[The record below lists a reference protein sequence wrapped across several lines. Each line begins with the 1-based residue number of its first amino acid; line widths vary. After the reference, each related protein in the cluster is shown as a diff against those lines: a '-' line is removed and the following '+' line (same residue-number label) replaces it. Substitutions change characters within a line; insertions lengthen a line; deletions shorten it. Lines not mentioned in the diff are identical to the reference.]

1 MARENAKKAR
11 SVKANSVIASNTSR
25 GLIAKLKGMIKGQGR
40 DLEAATPT
48 QTKEENLS
56 AFIDYAIKH
65 DDVEEFEAYLKIV
78 EEADRSFTDEKGE
91 NYNETISDG
100 HQFLKGIRGFFNNH
114 VEMRQIE
121 QRLESSKSTIEKIVS
136 KRNEATEKIKSLLV
150 MDKILDNREDIIKYT
165 DLFVEAA
172 NDAKELIDSNKK
184 DIEKYKEL
192 TGKDYQGSFE
202 SLYFDEDTL
211 EIITITIPTTIKLIE
226 EQIELPG
233 KSEEEKNKLGNIKNT
248 LKKYIN
254 NSKVFVQNPK
264 EIENIISGVIP
275 TPEPTK
281 GTTKKTY
288 EELLEEFKVVVEK
301 GIIANYKEKEEAL
314 LKLETPILVH
324 INLDEDDEKFKD
336 IPDKKKEEIKEEIEI
351 REETKFYAKYSKTM
365 VDYVFNTLD
374 PKLSKLKKEIETLR
388 ELETIDYAKCDDV
401 EKMIYDIQK
410 DIKANKLHRNIMV
423 SFDKNDKNL
432 KINFKPDKK
441 SGTIEVYNVV
451 ILNEK
456 ALSQI
461 NPLSKSEKNNLEEE
475 LKKEFA
481 KLYGELFTIHCQ
493 QIETLTN
500 QKEKMLI
507 QQRKINELL
516 DATGEYS
523 KFARISKETRDT
535 TVTQARNNYLAE
547 LINKYGQGLSTGI
560 ENIIIPTKGKIEKE
574 LVVLLQADYNDEK
587 YKEKYPIVRG
597 YINELITKV
606 NQPEI
611 RGLGI
616 KVEFDEKKEKLII
629 SFGNEKIKNYESQ
642 IINDRALADKKKAE
656 MGVKPEQPVVTSE
669 KGTPVVTTT
678 TEKGQKPAAQAEVKP
693 ENTTGA
699 AELKPEHA
707 TGATEA
713 KPKSAII
720 EPIKFDGYE
729 QYKNLYIAGLEAT
742 NDLKKAIS
750 ASNAII
756 AASSYASFV
765 LNTANMEK
773 VIKAEKIASEKSS
786 EILEQELVLSDIRYK
801 VRSKYGKSILLDE
814 EIKNIKEEKV
824 NFGPEAYAEYVT
836 ARNNT
841 IISAEE
847 QLIIKHNEIKNT
859 SDDTK
864 KAELLKEKQMIL
876 DYIEAQNSAVS
887 RRIIEESLGNPGLN
901 ITQLFEKR
909 NAEMKETRDRI
920 RAIALNKEVVEI
932 KPVIKNEEPLSA
944 APAPEEPTIKVK
956 TTSLNM
962 KKIQKINPDLTTMFE
977 NQDAI
982 KVVIAKNKVQI
993 KINQQLREALSKFN
1007 AKIGLINKVT
1017 HGHNYAEV
1025 RNDQEEQEFT
1035 LAEGQEIN
1043 PDDYYIRIRADKDKL
1058 AEFELEGKVRSR

>member
-1 MARENAKKAR
+1 MARENAKKSR

-100 HQFLKGIRGFFNNH
+100 HQFLKGVRGFFNNH

-211 EIITITIPTTIKLIE
+211 EILTITIPTTIKLIE

-351 REETKFYAKYSKTM
+351 REETKFYAKYSKKM

-388 ELETIDYAKCDDV
+388 ELETIDYSKCDDV
-401 EKMIYDIQK
+401 EDMIYDIQK

-461 NPLSKSEKNNLEEE
+461 NPLSKSEKSTLEKEFEAELEKLYEE
-475 LKKEFA
+475 YFLLRCQEVTELTSKQNEIDNQLALINKLEAAEDEYKKFA
-481 KLYGELFTIHCQ
+481 KLSHEDRKNKKDT
-493 QIETLTN
+493 
-500 QKEKMLI
+500 KMLATMA
-507 QQRKINELL
+507 KINKTYEPIVLNCIK
-516 DATGEYS
+516 D
-523 KFARISKETRDT
+523 K
-535 TVTQARNNYLAE
+535 
-547 LINKYGQGLSTGI
+547 
-560 ENIIIPTKGKIEKE
+560 IIPAKQKIEKE
-574 LVVLLQADYNDEK
+574 LAILLPLKYNDPNFEK
-587 YKEKYPIVRG
+587 SYANVKNL
-597 YINELITKV
+597 INDLMKKIIPEETKK
-606 NQPEI
+606 
-611 RGLGI
+611 GI

-629 SFGNEKIKNYESQ
+629 SFGNDKIKNYESQ
-642 IINDRALADKKKAE
+642 IINDTALADKKKAE

-773 VIKAEKIASEKSS
+773 VIKAEKLASEKSS

-824 NFGPEAYAEYVT
+824 DFGPEAYAEYVT

-920 RAIALNKEVVEI
+920 RAIALNKEVDEI
-932 KPVIKNEEPLSA
+932 KPVIKSEEPLSA

-1058 AEFELEGKVRSR
+1058 AEFELEGKVRNR